1 MDKNQQGTLGVWDGW
16 SLGTGAMMGA
26 SIFVVSGTASGVAG
40 PSAALGFM
48 LAAAIAM
55 VVALCNSEI
64 ATAFPETGGAY
75 VYPRKV
81 IPGMLGEML
90 SFASGWALFGGQ
102 GIGSSMVAIT
112 TAEYFN
118 WALKWF
124 GISNPIPVKATAFA
138 LILFYAILNMN
149 SITGGRIFQLAT
161 TFVIAGIML
170 LYCILGAGYINTAN
184 YTDFMPGGISSLFTA
199 TAMALMSYGAWSV
212 IPAMGRA
219 FKNPTRDI
227 PMSMLLSLITCGAV
241 FGLFVLIMNG
251 LTTPDMLAASNA
263 PAADAFAAHSRYG
276 SLIIAIGGIFAC
288 VSSSNSHV
296 MTSSRVPFQMAR
308 DGFLPRVLGK
318 ETKNGIPKTAILF
331 LMVCQMAAVAT
342 STLNLLVQMI
352 VFVTSVSWLITMISV
367 LMLRLKHP
375 EIHPPFQMPCYPVTL
390 IVSFLTILFMMTRF
404 TKTAMLIGCI
414 WIASSILIYLA
425 FTKTGLKRFCS
436 KAEPL

>member
-1 MDKNQQGTLGVWDGW
+1 MSKNQQGTLGVWDGW

-26 SIFVVSGTASGVAG
+26 SIIVVSGTASGVAG
-40 PSAALGFM
+40 PAAALGFM
-48 LAAAIAM
+48 LAAVIAM
-55 VVALCNSEI
+55 IVALCNSEI

-81 IPGMLGEML
+81 IPGMPGEML

-112 TAEYFN
+112 TAEYLN
-118 WALKWF
+118 WTLQWF
-124 GISNPIPVKATAFA
+124 GISTPVPVKLMAFA
-138 LILFYAILNMN
+138 LIIFYAVLNMN

-170 LYCILGAGYINTAN
+170 LYCILGFGYVDTAN
-184 YTDFMPGGISSLFTA
+184 YANFMPGGVSSLFTA
-199 TAMALMSYGAWSV
+199 SAMALMSYGAWSV

-227 PMSMLLSLITCGAV
+227 PMSMLLSLATCGAV

-251 LTTPDMLAASNA
+251 LATPEILSASNA
-263 PAADAFAAHSRYG
+263 PAADAFASHSRYG
-276 SLIIAIGGIFAC
+276 SLIIAVGGIFAC

-308 DGFLPRVLGK
+308 DGFLPKILGT
-318 ETKNGIPKTAILF
+318 ETKNGIPKASVIF
-331 LMVCQMAAVAT
+331 LMVCQLFAVAT

-367 LMLRLKHP
+367 LMLRLRHP
-375 EIHPPFQMPCYPVTL
+375 EIRTPFKMPFYPVTL
-390 IVSFLTILFMMTRF
+390 VVSFLTILFMMTRF
-404 TKTAMLIGCI
+404 TRTAMLIGCL
-414 WIASSILIYLA
+414 WILSSAVIYLL
-425 FTKTGLKRFCS
+425 FTKTGLKKFCS
-436 KAEPL
+436 KAE

>member
-26 SIFVVSGTASGVAG
+26 SIFVVSGTASGAAG

-81 IPGMLGEML
+81 ISGMPGEIL
-90 SFASGWALFGGQ
+90 SFVSGWALFGGQ
-102 GIGSSMVAIT
+102 GIGSSMVAVT
-112 TAEYFN
+112 TAEYLN
-118 WALKWF
+118 WTFRWF
-124 GISNPIPVKATAFA
+124 GISNPVPVKVISFG
-138 LILFYAILNMN
+138 LIIFYAVLNMN
-149 SITGGRIFQLAT
+149 SITGGRVFHMAT
-161 TFVIAGIML
+161 TFVIGGIML
-170 LYCILGAGYINTAN
+170 LYCILGAGYVDTGN
-184 YTDFMPGGISSLFTA
+184 YTNFMPGGVSSLFTA

-227 PMSMLLSLITCGAV
+227 PMSMLLSLITCGSV

-251 LTTPDMLAASNA
+251 LASPEMLAASNA
-263 PAADAFAAHSRYG
+263 PAADAFALHSRYG
-276 SLIIAIGGIFAC
+276 SLIIAVGGIFAC

-308 DGFLPRVLGK
+308 DGFLPKILGT
-318 ETKNGIPKTAILF
+318 ETKNGIPKASVIF
-331 LMVCQMAAVAT
+331 LTVCQLIAVAT

-375 EIHPPFQMPCYPVTL
+375 EIHPPFQMPLYPVTL

-404 TKTAMLIGCI
+404 TKTAMVIGCI
-414 WIASSILIYLA
+414 WIASAVLIYLL
-425 FTKTGLKRFCS
+425 FTKTGLKQFC
-436 KAEPL
+436 KRE